1 MLRNHMT
8 KHKNPRMFDNIVIH
22 HTPAGDTK
30 SIAVTTAAKAMDLA
44 QLARSDM

>member
-30 SIAVTTAAKAMDLA
+30 SIAVTTAAMAMDLA

>member
-30 SIAVTTAAKAMDLA
+30 SIAVVTAMDLA

>member
-30 SIAVTTAAKAMDLA
+30 SIAVTTAAMTMDLA

>member
-1 MLRNHMT
+1 MT

-30 SIAVTTAAKAMDLA
+30 SIAVTTAAMAMDLA

>member
-30 SIAVTTAAKAMDLA
+30 SIVVTTAAMAMDLA
-44 QLARSDM
+44 QFARSDM